1 MSQSVLI
8 LGGYGSTGRLIAEL
22 LLRESDIELII
33 AGRDLRK
40 AEIQMHRLQNKFPVT
55 GVSALA
61 IDAARPESLKSAFE
75 KANLV
80 CVACGTSGHVA
91 EIAKAALACGVDYFD
106 VQLSSPAKRETLSS
120 LRGEIEAAG
129 RRFVM
134 DGGFH
139 PGLPGALIRHA
150 ASYFERLETAWV
162 ASLIQLNWREQVFS
176 ETTTDELV
184 GELGRCRPLVFRSG
198 QWVEQGVAKLPT
210 FDFGKPFGTR
220 RCVPLF
226 LEELRPLP
234 GELGSLKE
242 TGHFLGGM
250 HWFVDSVVAPIGW
263 RLLSGSTSG
272 GKGLGSR
279 LLGWG
284 LKRYSKPP
292 YGTLLLLEAGGW
304 RGGQRRGLRIKVSH
318 QDVHMMI
325 AAPAVACLL
334 QVLEGLPERPGLYS
348 QANVVE
354 PSRLMKDLER
364 LGLEVEVSGDAVHAG
379 A

>member
-1 MSQSVLI
+1 
-8 LGGYGSTGRLIAEL
+8 
-22 LLRESDIELII
+22 
-33 AGRDLRK
+33 
-40 AEIQMHRLQNKFPVT
+40 MHRLQNKFPVT

-61 IDAARPESLKSAFE
+61 IDASRPETLKPAFE
-75 KANLV
+75 KVDLV
-80 CVACGTSGHVA
+80 CVASGTAGDVA
-91 EIAKAALACGVDYFD
+91 EIARAALACGVDYFD
-106 VQLSSPAKRETLSS
+106 AQLSSPVKHEALSS
-120 LRGEIEAAG
+120 LQGEIETAG
-129 RRFVM
+129 RRFIT

-150 ASYFERLETAWV
+150 GSYFERLETAWV
-162 ASLIQLNWREQVFS
+162 ASLIQLDWREQVFS
-176 ETTTDELV
+176 EATTDTLI
-184 GELGRCRPLVFRSG
+184 GELGRCRPLVFRFG

-210 FDFGKPFGTR
+210 FDFGRPFGKR
-220 RCVPLF
+220 RCVPFF

-234 GELGSLKE
+234 GELSSLKE
-242 TGHFLGGM
+242 TGHFVGGM
-250 HWFVDSVVAPIGW
+250 HWFVDSFIAPIGW
-263 RLLSGSTSG
+263 RLLSGSARG

-284 LKRYSKPP
+284 LKRFSKPP

-318 QDVHMMI
+318 PDVHMMI

-334 QVLEGLPERPGLYS
+334 QVLDGRPERPGLYS

-364 LGLEVEVSGDAVHAG
+364 LGLEVEVSGDAVEAG